1 MVYLVSYTYSA
12 WALSFFLGVR
22 FCKDPNCK
30 MSVGQGSTLF
40 LFIHLPTAE
49 PRGRKKSRTMNDD
62 TICKLIKYGLLIFVF
77 LIIIPLALN
86 FVLLRETP
94 LNLCVVGGPQEW
106 LVFFGSYFGGS
117 LTAIIGVI
125 TLRHTERKNK
135 LRIEIEYRR
144 TQLHILEKTLAD
156 CVSSYDFTR
165 ISNIALIIK
174 DKNLYNSYFF
184 ELNEH
189 ISTLIRKA
197 NSFGLIY
204 GTEDSVKYTNPR
216 VQFRNK
222 YIDCHNE
229 FVELASKLQQKM
241 NQLRFEEDE
250 ISELSDEICG
260 ITQSFDCFKENHLKP
275 LFRLAQEWIRH
286 EQKEIKDL
294 ENEL

>member
-1 MVYLVSYTYSA
+1 MLLFSFYGKTRLINFSD
-12 WALSFFLGVR
+12 LS
-22 FCKDPNCK
+22 
-30 MSVGQGSTLF
+30 STLF
-40 LFIHLPTAE
+40 LFIHLPTTE

-156 CVSSYDFTR
+156 CVGSYDFTR

-229 FVELASKLQQKM
+229 FVELSSKLQQKM
-241 NQLRFEEDE
+241 NQLRFEEDEDE